1 MAHKAHVKEAM
12 ISTNRKNWELQIISL
27 HAKKEAM
34 VHATR
39 QIHCKYLDMNLI
51 LDRCLIVLMILI
63 NDFY

>member
-1 MAHKAHVKEAM
+1 MHKAHVKEAM
-12 ISTNRKNWELQIISL
+12 ISTNRKNWELQIMSL

-39 QIHCKYLDMNLI
+39 QIQGKYPGMNFI
-51 LDRCLIVLMILI
+51 LDPCLIVLMILI

>member
-34 VHATR
+34 VHCDRGACHPALTRATALV
-39 QIHCKYLDMNLI
+39 IC
-51 LDRCLIVLMILI
+51 
-63 NDFY
+63 